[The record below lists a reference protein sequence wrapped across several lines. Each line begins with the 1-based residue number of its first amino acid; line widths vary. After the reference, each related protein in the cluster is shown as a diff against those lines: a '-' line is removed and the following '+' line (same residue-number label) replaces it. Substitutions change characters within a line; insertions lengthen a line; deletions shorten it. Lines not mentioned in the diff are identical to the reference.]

1 VTRLR
6 GERDGVGA
14 EFLYRKLSPSQA
26 AAIVKAVAAGVPRT
40 VLAAEYGCSVRT
52 IFRVL
57 ERAAYPALDV
67 TVDGWHAEFVV
78 APEGPIRMTPWCARA
93 DA

>member
-6 GERDGVGA
+6 GDQDRGGGEY
-14 EFLYRKLSPSQA
+14 LYRKLSPSQV
-26 AAIVKAVAAGVPRT
+26 AAIAKAVADGVPRT

-67 TVDGWHAEFVV
+67 KVDGWHAEFAVT
-78 APEGPIRMTPWCARA
+78 PDGPIRMTPWCARA